1 MEFTRIEGYKGHFN
15 GVGGPKLELDK
26 DLLLESVFRNFSE
39 KKKREKLSFGPRLL
53 NFVYVR
59 VGGLLPE

>member
-1 MEFTRIEGYKGHFN
+1 MEFTRIEGYKGDFN

-39 KKKREKLSFGPRLL
+39 KKNEKNYPLGR
-53 NFVYVR
+53 
-59 VGGLLPE
+59 GC